1 MISKLQAF
9 YKSDAWEQFR
19 KLVIAERTKPDGF
32 IYDEVTG
39 EPILK
44 AYDLILHHKIE
55 LTEENVDDVSIA
67 LNPDNIMIVSFK
79 THNQLHKRFGYKPRK
94 RVYIVY
100 GSPCAG
106 KSTWVAE
113 QAEPNDIVL
122 DIDKLWCAI
131 RAPKCTEYE
140 KPNAL
145 KKNIFALRDAM
156 LEQIQIRLGAWDNAY
171 IIGGYPLQPDRER
184 TADRLGAERCIFI
197 DTPKEVCLAR
207 AAERPSAWTQYVE
220 DWFERYTP
228 PSDRFT

>member
-1 MISKLQAF
+1 MVTKLQAF
-9 YKSDAWEQFR
+9 YKSDRWESFR
-19 KLVIAERTKPDGF
+19 KLVISERTKPDGF

-39 EPILK
+39 EPILR

-67 LNPDNIMIVSFK
+67 LNPDNIMVVSFR
-79 THNQLHKRFGYKPRK
+79 THNKLHKRFGYRARK

-100 GSPCAG
+100 GAPCAG
-106 KSTWVAE
+106 KTTWVSE
-113 QAEPNDIVL
+113 QAEPSDLVF
-122 DIDKLWCAI
+122 DIDKLWRAV

-140 KPNAL
+140 KPPQL
-145 KKNIFALRDAM
+145 TKNIFGLRDTV
-156 LEQIQIRLGAWDNAY
+156 LDQIRTRLGSWDNAY

-207 AAERPSAWTQYVE
+207 AAERPSIWTQYVE
-220 DWFERYTP
+220 DWFDRYSP
-228 PSDRFT
+228 PVGSFR